1 MAASSGSA
9 NALFFI
15 PDIGG
20 FTRFVTTTEIS
31 HSQHIIKEL
40 LEVLVDANQLGML
53 VSEVEGDAV
62 LFVRT
67 GKLPPFADLLSQTK
81 KMYVDFHSYLKQF
94 EMLRICQCGACI
106 GASKISLKVVVHAG
120 PASTMDI
127 KGHSKFIGR
136 SIIVA
141 HRLLK
146 NSVPLAE
153 YLLVTHETLN
163 RMEGI
168 AEQPS
173 SQEGSSNYDEI
184 GEIHFRYWPL
194 ADYLSEVSVKPPKP
208 FGIDRRR
215 YLMHMS
221 CTIKASPADVYQTL
235 IDLPARMQWEEG
247 IKDIEIRDQGPN
259 QIGKVHRCVRGSH
272 DPNLVTSDVKI
283 TATTMEFWETDTR
296 KMGTARYLVER
307 ESDESARLTFEFYC
321 RDSIWVRLLFK
332 LVYVPQM
339 ERVLGKALVKLTAL
353 VERGQKSEKVN
364 APRGSI
370 HN

>member
-1 MAASSGSA
+1 MAASSDSA

-15 PDIGG
+15 PDMGG

-40 LEVLVDANQLGML
+40 LEVLVDANQLGMQ
-53 VSEVEGDAV
+53 VAEVEGDAV

-67 GKLPPFADLLSQTK
+67 GELPAFADLLSQTK

-106 GASKISLKVVVHAG
+106 GASKISIKVIAHAG
-120 PASTMDI
+120 PASTMDV

-146 NSVPLAE
+146 NSVPVTE
-153 YLLVTHETLN
+153 YLLVTQETLDRLESN
-163 RMEGI
+163 
-168 AEQPS
+168 AALPP

-184 GEIHFRYWPL
+184 GEIRYRYWPL
-194 ADYLSEVSVKPPKP
+194 ADYQSEVTVKPPKP

-221 CTIKASPADVYQTL
+221 CTMKAPAADVYQTL

-247 IKDIEIRDQGPN
+247 IKDIDIRDQGPN
-259 QIGKVHRCVRGSH
+259 QIGKVHRCVRGNH
-272 DPNLVTSDVKI
+272 DPDLVTSDVKI

-296 KMGTARYLVER
+296 RMGTARYLVER
-307 ESDESARLTFEFYC
+307 ESDESTRLTFEFYC
-321 RDSIWVRLLFK
+321 RDNIFVRLVFK

-339 ERVLGKALVKLTAL
+339 QRILGKALAKLTAL
-353 VERGQKSEKVN
+353 VERGQNLKKGDS
-364 APRGSI
+364 PIRSI
-370 HN
+370 HH

>member
-1 MAASSGSA
+1 MASSSDSD
-9 NALFFI
+9 NVLFFI

-31 HSQHIIKEL
+31 HSQHIIKDL
-40 LEVLVDANQLGML
+40 LEVLVDSNHLDMQ

-62 LFVRT
+62 LFART
-67 GKLPPFADLLSQTK
+67 GRPPRFADLLSQTK

-106 GASKISLKVVVHAG
+106 GASKISLKVIVHAG
-120 PASTMDI
+120 PASAMDV
-127 KGHSKFIGR
+127 KGHSKFIG
-136 SIIVA
+136 SSVIIA

-153 YLLVTHETLN
+153 YLLVTQETMRQL
-163 RMEGI
+163 EGTTE
-168 AEQPS
+168 APAS
-173 SQEGSSNYDEI
+173 PEGSNHYDEI
-184 GEIHFRYWPL
+184 GEIHYRYWPL
-194 ADYLSEVSVKPPKP
+194 ADYLSEVKVRPPKP
-208 FGIDRRR
+208 FGIDRPR

-221 CTIKASPADVYQTL
+221 CTMKAPPADVYQTL

-247 IKDIEIRDQGPN
+247 IKEIEIRDLGPN
-259 QIGKVHRCVRGSH
+259 QIGKVHRCVRGDH
-272 DPNLVTSDVKI
+272 DPDLVTSDVKI

-307 ESDESARLTFEFYC
+307 SPGDSTRLTFEFYC
-321 RDSIWVRLLFK
+321 RDNLFVRLLFK

-339 ERVLGKALVKLTAL
+339 ERVLGKALAKLTAL
-353 VERGQKSEKVN
+353 VERNQKLEIGD
-364 APRGSI
+364 ARPGSI
-370 HN
+370 HD

>member
-1 MAASSGSA
+1 MAMPLDSD

-15 PDIGG
+15 PDMGG

-40 LEVLVDANQLGML
+40 REVLVDANQLGMQ
-53 VSEVEGDAV
+53 VAEVEGDAV

-67 GKLPPFADLLSQTK
+67 GKPPPFADLLSQTK

-94 EMLRICQCGACI
+94 EMLRICQCGACT
-106 GASKISLKVVVHAG
+106 GASRISLKVVVHAG
-120 PASTMDI
+120 PASTMDV

-153 YLLVTHETLN
+153 YLLVTQETLN
-163 RMEGI
+163 RLEAGP
-168 AEQPS
+168 ALPPS
-173 SQEGSSNYDEI
+173 REGSSDYDEI
-184 GEIHFRYWPL
+184 GEIHYRYWPL
-194 ADYLSEVSVKPPKP
+194 ADYLSEVRVTPPKP
-208 FGIDRRR
+208 FGIVRPR

-221 CTIKASPADVYQTL
+221 CTMKASLADVYQTL

-247 IKDIEIRDQGPN
+247 IKDIEVRDQGPN
-259 QIGKVHRCVRGSH
+259 QIGKVHRCVRGNH
-272 DPNLVTSDVKI
+272 DPDLVTSDVKI
-283 TATTMEFWETDTR
+283 TATAMEFWETDTR
-296 KMGTARYLVER
+296 KMGTARYLVEKA
-307 ESDESARLTFEFYC
+307 SDESTRLTFEFYC
-321 RDSIWVRLLFK
+321 RDTILIRLLFK

-339 ERVLGKALVKLTAL
+339 ERVLGKALAKLTAL
-353 VERGQKSEKVN
+353 VERGQSLEKGDS
-364 APRGSI
+364 PHGLI
-370 HN
+370 H